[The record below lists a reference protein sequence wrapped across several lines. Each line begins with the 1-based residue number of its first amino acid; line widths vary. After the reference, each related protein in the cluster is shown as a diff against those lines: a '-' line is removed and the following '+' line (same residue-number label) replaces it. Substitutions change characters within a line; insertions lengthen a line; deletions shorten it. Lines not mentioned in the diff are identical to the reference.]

1 MSYLNNSLL
10 HWKPGESC
18 FYLPFIVFLAVK
30 IKVKYRII
38 QRVAVKMKNLC
49 FLIDPS
55 EITFCEF
62 GMLILFYNL
71 SNLLKKKAQKTA
83 VMS

>member
-1 MSYLNNSLL
+1 MLL
-10 HWKPGESC
+10 SPFHRIFSGEDKSEISN
-18 FYLPFIVFLAVK
+18 YPEGGGENE
-30 IKVKYRII
+30 
-38 QRVAVKMKNLC
+38 NLC